1 MLELSDDPFTVR
13 VLVVGPSGSGKT
25 VYLSSLFKRLQVQ
38 SSAAIFL
45 ECSQAQRIEL
55 MEIYRQVRDRE
66 EWPASTR
73 VHNGREYTFD
83 CKTRR
88 NATNHS
94 VLRIK
99 YLDYAGELLTEA
111 TRDDAASRAQ
121 EELTERLVAADTVL
135 CLLDGQYVRELL
147 RGTDEGLDHFHHE
160 MSMIFGLLQSAEK
173 PVHFVITK
181 WDLIAGYAGTEADS
195 LAAVQEA
202 LSGIEE
208 FAHLVGNVAMAGNE
222 YAPAVRLLPVSSV
235 GPDYATL
242 EPDGRMRKHPGAL
255 PHPQYVEV
263 PFLAI
268 LPDIFSSI
276 LGRLDEATRRQL
288 IREIQRSTALT
299 TAERIKWLSGTLSAR
314 LSKAISGVLGAVVG
328 GKKLDKVSEAA
339 VEMFASRLT
348 EQGERKM
355 GLRQQELGQVDRLTE
370 EAASARRIAMDRM
383 NAELASFV
391 AKMPAS
397 VLRDGEAS

>member
-45 ECSQAQRIEL
+45 ECSQAQRVEL
-55 MEIYRQVRDRE
+55 MGIHRQVRDSG
-66 EWPASTR
+66 EWPASNR
-73 VHNGREYTFD
+73 VHNDREYTFD

-111 TRDDAASRAQ
+111 TQDDAASRAQ

-135 CLLDGQYVRELL
+135 CLLDGQYVRELM
-147 RGTDEGLDHFHHE
+147 RGTNEGLDHFHHE

-195 LAAVQEA
+195 LAAVQET
-202 LSGIEE
+202 LCGMEE
-208 FAHLVGNVAMAGNE
+208 FAHLVENVAMAGNE
-222 YAPAVRLLPVSSV
+222 YVPAVRLLPVSSV

-242 EPDGRMRKHPGAL
+242 EPDGRMRKRPGAL

-288 IREIQRSTALT
+288 ILEIQRSTALT
-299 TAERIKWLSGTLSAR
+299 AAERIKWLSGTLSAR

-355 GLRQQELGQVDRLTE
+355 GLREQELGQVDRLTE

-397 VLRDGEAS
+397 VLRDGEAL

>member
-13 VLVVGPSGSGKT
+13 VLVIGPSGSGKT

-45 ECSQAQRIEL
+45 ECSQATRIEL

-73 VHNGREYTFD
+73 VYNGREYTFD

-111 TRDDAASRAQ
+111 TQDDAASRAQ

-202 LSGIEE
+202 LCGIEE

-242 EPDGRMRKHPGAL
+242 EPDGRMRKHPGAV

-299 TAERIKWLSGTLSAR
+299 AAERIKWLSGTLSAR

>member
-73 VHNGREYTFD
+73 VYNGREYTFD

-147 RGTDEGLDHFHHE
+147 LGTDEGLDHFHHE

>member
-13 VLVVGPSGSGKT
+13 VLVLGPSGSGKT

-38 SSAAIFL
+38 SSAAVFL
-45 ECSQAQRIEL
+45 ECSHAQRIEL
-55 MEIYRQVRDRE
+55 MDIYRQVRDRE

-88 NATNHS
+88 STKNHS

-111 TRDDAASRAQ
+111 TEDDAASRAQ
-121 EELTERLVAADTVL
+121 EELTERLVAADTIL

-147 RGTDEGLDHFHHE
+147 VGTEAGLDHFHHE

-181 WDLIAGYAGTEADS
+181 WDLLAGHAPTEGAS
-195 LAAVQEA
+195 LAAVRDA
-202 LSGIEE
+202 LCAVEE

-242 EPDGRMRKHPGAL
+242 EPDGRMRKQRGAA

-268 LPDIFSSI
+268 LPDIFASI
-276 LGRLDEATRRQL
+276 LGQLDDATRRRL
-288 IREIQRSTALT
+288 IEDIQIGTALT
-299 TAERIKWLSGTLSAR
+299 AAERIKWLSGMLSTR
-314 LSKAISGVLGAVVG
+314 LSKALTGALGAVVG
-328 GKKLDKVSEAA
+328 GKRLDKVSEAA

-348 EQGERKM
+348 EPGDIKM
-355 GLRQQELGQVDRLTE
+355 GLRERELGKVDRLTE

-397 VLRDGEAS
+397 VLRDGEAP

>member
-1 MLELSDDPFTVR
+1 MLELSEDPFTVR

-25 VYLSSLFKRLQVQ
+25 VYLASLFKRLQVQ

-45 ECSQAQRIEL
+45 ECPQAQRIEL
-55 MEIYRQVRDRE
+55 MEFYRQVRDRK

-73 VHNGREYTFD
+73 VHNSREYTFD

-88 NATNHS
+88 SGTNHS

-111 TRDDAASRAQ
+111 THDDAASQAQ
-121 EELTERLVAADTVL
+121 EELAERLVAADTVL

-147 RGTDEGLDHFHHE
+147 TGTEAGLDHFHHE
-160 MSMIFGLLQSAEK
+160 MSLIFGLLQSSEK
-173 PVHFVITK
+173 PVHFVVTK
-181 WDLIAGYAGTEADS
+181 WDLLAGHARTEGAS
-195 LAAVQEA
+195 LAAVRDA
-202 LSGIEE
+202 LCGIEE
-208 FAHLVGNVAMAGNE
+208 FAHLVENVTMAGNE
-222 YAPAVRLLPVSSV
+222 YAPAVRLLPVSAV
-235 GPDYATL
+235 GPDFATL

-255 PHPQYVEV
+255 PHPQYVEI

-276 LGRLDEATRRQL
+276 LGRLDDATRRQL
-288 IREIQRSTALT
+288 ILDIQRSTALT
-299 TAERIKWLSGTLSAR
+299 AGERIKWLSGTLSTR
-314 LSKAISGVLGAVVG
+314 LSKTLTGVLGAVVG

-348 EQGERKM
+348 ERGDIKM
-355 GLRQQELGQVDRLTE
+355 GVRERELGQVDRLTE

-391 AKMPAS
+391 ARMPSS
-397 VLRDGEAS
+397 VLRDGEAL